1 MELTK
6 NAVEKMTDKESFW
19 TVYKELDARY
29 GIYTDDSYECQ
40 VHSSR
45 TECAPIHRWLYY
57 QEGYSWALVSR
68 MLNHLNV
75 DSKAVVF
82 DPFAGSGTT
91 LLVAKEAG
99 SKSIGFEIN
108 PFGAFVAR
116 TKTLNYSDR
125 DLEEIKKFKIP
136 EWKSMNNVYDK
147 YELKIVGNLFDKHKL
162 EKIEVLKEKIRRVE
176 NEKTRGLLFTAL
188 LSILENVSNYRKGG
202 NGLKRKRVNRNLDP
216 FVEFKT
222 KTEQIYKDLA
232 DRPLGTEPIIINDSC
247 LNIGRHDVDNIDVSI
262 FSPPYANCFD
272 PFEVYKIE
280 LWIGEFVSSYDD
292 LRAQRRR
299 ALASNLNTNLKREVG
314 TAHRTEL
321 LDALLAFLSREE
333 LWDKRIPRMLDI
345 YFHDMLDLLGSLYN
359 KIKNNGFCVI
369 VVGNSAYGKL
379 AIPTDILLAQM
390 GEKAGFSVRE
400 IIIARTNETSSQQH
414 AKLGQYTEY
423 LRESLV
429 VLQK

>member
-6 NAVEKMTDKESFW
+6 NTVEKMMDRESFW

-29 GIYTDDSYECQ
+29 GTYTDNSYEYQ
-40 VHSSR
+40 VNLSR

-57 QEGYSWALVSR
+57 QEGYSWTLVAR

-75 DSKAVVF
+75 NSKALVF
-82 DPFAGSGTT
+82 DPFVGSGTT
-91 LLVAKEAG
+91 LLVAKELG
-99 SKSIGFEIN
+99 NKSIGFEIN

-125 DLEEIKKFKIP
+125 DLKELKEFKIP
-136 EWKSMNNVYDK
+136 QCKPMNNVYDK
-147 YELKIVGNLFDKHKL
+147 YELKIISNLFDRHKL
-162 EKIEVLKEKIRRVE
+162 ERIEALKQKIRRVE
-176 NEKTRGLLFTAL
+176 NEKTRDLLFTAL

-216 FVEFKT
+216 FVEFNK
-222 KTEQIYKDLA
+222 KTEQIYEDLA
-232 DRPLGTEPIIINDSC
+232 DRLPGTEPVVMNDSC
-247 LNIGRHDVDNIDVSI
+247 LNIDQHDIDNISVSI

-280 LWIGEFVSSYDD
+280 LWVGEFVSSYDD
-292 LRAQRRR
+292 LRGKRRK
-299 ALASNLNTNLKREVG
+299 ALASNLNADLKREVG
-314 TAHRTEL
+314 TTHRTEL
-321 LDALLAFLSREE
+321 LDALLAFLSGEE

-345 YFHDMLDLLGSLYN
+345 YFHDMLDLLSGLYSRTE
-359 KIKNNGFCVI
+359 NNGFCVI

-390 GEKAGFSVRE
+390 GEKAGFGVKE

-414 AKLGQYTEY
+414 AKLGKYTEY